1 MGLSLRAE
9 SLVLPNVPGCRPFKR
24 GRMPQVRDPLE
35 MEPYCYPLGR
45 DLLRRH
51 IAKVRARQRGVPEDL
66 VGASIPGK

>member
-1 MGLSLRAE
+1 
-9 SLVLPNVPGCRPFKR
+9 
-24 GRMPQVRDPLE
+24 MPQVRDPLE